1 MRLIAIY
8 LLCLAVVLAPGCSIL
23 SPKDRASARA
33 EVEAAYEEGHIT
45 AKQRDAALEAIDNDE
60 PIDWEA
66 LGFIGANIVLSLL
79 GAPLVVRKMR
89 GPPTQRVGLP
99 EEKVIHKTKGK

>member
-1 MRLIAIY
+1 MRRFAIY
-8 LLCLAVVLAPGCSIL
+8 LLCLAVALAPGCSIL
-23 SPKDRASARA
+23 SPRDRAAVKA
-33 EVEAAYEEGHIT
+33 EVETAYEEGHIS
-45 AKQRDAALEAIDNDE
+45 ASQRDAALEALENDE

-66 LGFIGANIVLSLL
+66 LGFVGMNIVLSLL

-99 EEKVIHKTKGK
+99 EEKVIHKPKGK